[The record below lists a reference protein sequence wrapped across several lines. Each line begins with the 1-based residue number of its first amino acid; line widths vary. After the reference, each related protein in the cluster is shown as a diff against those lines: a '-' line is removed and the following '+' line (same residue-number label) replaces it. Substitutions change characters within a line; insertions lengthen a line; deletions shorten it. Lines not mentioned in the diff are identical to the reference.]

1 MNLLE
6 GQSSMPYLS
15 GITIYPVKSLDGLR
29 LAEATVLP
37 CGAILNDRRWRL
49 IDTEGRVVNAKRTD
63 RFHSIRAQFEGMDD
77 DSTRLSQSASGHFV
91 TLWIGHELDEMSG
104 NSQSVET
111 FPLIPGS
118 EGPCEWLS
126 DALREHVFLEE
137 RVEGGFPDDRDA
149 AGPTV
154 ISTETLS
161 EVARWFGW
169 DDAEAKR
176 RFRMNLELTAESE
189 EVSSDERQNSELAY
203 EAFWEDRLAFPGKRN
218 SKASGEAI
226 IHLTI
231 FLWVSPMIFHWWN
244 YFDPPV
250 PVDVAEQR
258 YSDRR
263 QTTISGRLKPVDIV
277 GSDRTLTQEIGR
289 TITGL
294 V

>member
-1 MNLLE
+1 
-6 GQSSMPYLS
+6 
-15 GITIYPVKSLDGLR
+15 
-29 LAEATVLP
+29 
-37 CGAILNDRRWRL
+37 
-49 IDTEGRVVNAKRTD
+49 
-63 RFHSIRAQFEGMDD
+63 MDD

-189 EVSSDERQNSELAY
+189 EVSSDERQNPELFY
-203 EAFWEDRLAFPGKRN
+203 EAFWEDRLAFPGYERN
-218 SKASGEAI
+218 SKASISECDNSLDYLPVGEPDDFSLGGI
-226 IHLTI
+226 
-231 FLWVSPMIFHWWN
+231 M
-244 YFDPPV
+244 FDPPV
-250 PVDVAEQR
+250 PVDVVLFRAEILGPACGTKLFRDAFEARRYRGLRQDVDTRDWQDYYRLGLNTSVLQSHAGTWLAIGDQLKLRRLLRRRLRVNESQIFHSQR
-258 YSDRR
+258 DFALAQYPPDVRFEESDM
-263 QTTISGRLKPVDIV
+263 
-277 GSDRTLTQEIGR
+277 
-289 TITGL
+289 L
-294 V
+294 VS